1 MRKKIIRAT
10 KLSLHKSPLISQ
22 GLLVLKNNWHYLI
35 KLLVELTFRRDG
47 NSVVSIFTWQ
57 ETHFFCMRNEFLR
70 NLVLG
75 ALESKKLSKLQKKLS
90 FAIIGISIIFFCNF
104 RNFVIKFYVKT
115 CLVIIIVFWFSSN
128 KKLEKKMEQEKSL
141 LKKVLGLDHLLGY
154 LWKKCPEHSV
164 SNWNYWL

>member
-10 KLSLHKSPLISQ
+10 KLSLHKSLLISQ

-47 NSVVSIFTWQ
+47 NPVVSIFTWQ
-57 ETHFFCMRNEFLR
+57 ETRFFCMRNEFLR

-90 FAIIGISIIFFCNF
+90 FAIIGISIIF
-104 RNFVIKFYVKT
+104 FVIKFYVKT

-141 LKKVLGLDHLLGY
+141 LKKVLGLVHLLGY